1 MRIVVIIVCFL
12 STLSFAQTNM
22 RDSSRNTLIVGA
34 NYKANLTGGDLM
46 NRWGFNSAIGL
57 DIEYKLKSNL
67 IFGLNSSFVFG
78 NTFKDTAIFSN
89 LYNSSGHITSYVGEE
104 ANILYLLRGMTAHAS
119 VGYVFTRFGNNANSG
134 IWVSGGLGFMAHKIR
149 IESLYDVVPQ
159 LEGDYR
165 KGYDKL
171 SMGFSTR
178 QFVGYL
184 FQSNFRL
191 IRFYGGFEFVQGF
204 TVNMRNYNFDTGGPE
219 TNVRFDAL
227 NSFKVGWIIPI
238 AQRTRGE
245 FYYD

>member
-1 MRIVVIIVCFL
+1 
-12 STLSFAQTNM
+12 M

-34 NYKANLTGGDLM
+34 NYKANFTSGDLA
-46 NRWGFNSAIGL
+46 NRWGFNSSIGL

-78 NTFKDTAIFSN
+78 KTFKDTAIFSN
-89 LYNSSGHITSYVGEE
+89 LYNSSGQITSYAGEP
-104 ANILYLLRGMTAHAS
+104 ANILYLFRGLTAHAS

-204 TVNMRNYNFDTGGPE
+204 TVNMRSYNFDTGGTE
-219 TNVRFDAL
+219 TDLRLDLL
-227 NSFKVGWIIPI
+227 NSLKVGWIIPI

>member
-1 MRIVVIIVCFL
+1 
-12 STLSFAQTNM
+12 M

-34 NYKANLTGGDLM
+34 NYKANFTSGDLA
-46 NRWGFNSAIGL
+46 NRWGFNSSIGL

-78 NTFKDTAIFSN
+78 KTFKDTAIFSN
-89 LYNSSGHITSYVGEE
+89 LYNSSGQITSYAGEP
-104 ANILYLLRGMTAHAS
+104 ANILYLFRGLTAHAS

-149 IESLYDVVPQ
+149 IESLYDVVPL

-204 TVNMRNYNFDTGGPE
+204 TVNMRSYNFDTGGTE
-219 TNVRFDAL
+219 TDLRLDLL
-227 NSFKVGWIIPI
+227 NSLKVGWIIPI

>member
-1 MRIVVIIVCFL
+1 MSSF
-12 STLSFAQTNM
+12 SFAQTNM

-34 NYKANLTGGDLM
+34 NYKANFTSGDLA
-46 NRWGFNSAIGL
+46 NRWGFNSSIGL

-78 NTFKDTAIFSN
+78 KTFKDTAIFSN
-89 LYNSSGHITSYVGEE
+89 LYNSSGQITSYAGEP
-104 ANILYLLRGMTAHAS
+104 ANILYLFRGLTAHAS

-204 TVNMRNYNFDTGGPE
+204 TVNMRSYNFDTGGTE
-219 TNVRFDAL
+219 TDLRLDLL
-227 NSFKVGWIIPI
+227 NSLKVGWIIPI